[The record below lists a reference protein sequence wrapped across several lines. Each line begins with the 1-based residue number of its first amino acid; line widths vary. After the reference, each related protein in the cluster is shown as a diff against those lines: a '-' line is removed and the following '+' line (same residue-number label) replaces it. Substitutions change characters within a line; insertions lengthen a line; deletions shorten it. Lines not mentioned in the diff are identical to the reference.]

1 MGAPITRVKEW
12 NVADYDMIIDVRS
25 PREFAEDHV
34 PGAVN
39 MPVLDDEQHAEIGTM
54 YKQISPFDAKRAGA
68 AHVARNIGHHLQ
80 SKLADAD
87 RNFKPLVYCWRG
99 GQRSQAMAQIFS
111 DIGWHT
117 AVIDGGYKTHRKA
130 VLAGLETL
138 PEQFRLII
146 LRGRTG
152 TAKTRILRAAAADGL
167 QVIDLE
173 GLANHRGSL
182 LGPEPDMPQPAQR
195 LFESHLFEC
204 LRDFDPAKPVFI
216 EAESNKVGQLHVP
229 PALWAA
235 MRGADS
241 VAIEAG
247 LDERVEFLCRDYD
260 HIIAKPELLA
270 PLLDWVVTRLGH
282 DVVDGWRQ
290 MVAARD
296 WPGFVR
302 ATLIEHY
309 DPAYDKSSS
318 QRNHHTLKV
327 INVGAFDDTSIRKAA
342 KALIAFQKSL

>member
-1 MGAPITRVKEW
+1 
-12 NVADYDMIIDVRS
+12 
-25 PREFAEDHV
+25 
-34 PGAVN
+34 
-39 MPVLDDEQHAEIGTM
+39 
-54 YKQISPFDAKRAGA
+54 
-68 AHVARNIGHHLQ
+68 
-80 SKLADAD
+80 
-87 RNFKPLVYCWRG
+87 
-99 GQRSQAMAQIFS
+99 
-111 DIGWHT
+111 
-117 AVIDGGYKTHRKA
+117 
-130 VLAGLETL
+130 
-138 PEQFRLII
+138 
-146 LRGRTG
+146 
-152 TAKTRILRAAAADGL
+152 
-167 QVIDLE
+167 
-173 GLANHRGSL
+173 
-182 LGPEPDMPQPAQR
+182 
-195 LFESHLFEC
+195 
-204 LRDFDPAKPVFI
+204 
-216 EAESNKVGQLHVP
+216 VP

-327 INVGAFDDTSIRKAA
+327 INVGAFDDTSIREAA